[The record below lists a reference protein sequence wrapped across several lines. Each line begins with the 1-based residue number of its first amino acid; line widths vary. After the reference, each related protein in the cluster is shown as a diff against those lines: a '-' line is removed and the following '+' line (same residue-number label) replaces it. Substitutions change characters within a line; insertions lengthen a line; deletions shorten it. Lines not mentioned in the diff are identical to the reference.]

1 MHASCLWRPG
11 SDTSFVPMPNER
23 ANERES
29 DRRDAGVTEDA
40 VLGGRLRLEQPK
52 RGHRVG
58 HDAILLAASCPAR
71 AGERAVDLGA
81 GVGAAGLALAARV
94 DGAGVTLIEVDARL
108 AALATKN
115 AQLNGFSARVSV
127 AVLDATAPA
136 RAFAA
141 VGLAPESI
149 ARVLMNPPFNDP
161 ARHRASPDRQRRLAH
176 VSASVSAPAGSGG
189 MLAAWVKSAA
199 RLLRPRGTL
208 SMIWRAD
215 GLADV
220 LRALGPAFGDV
231 TVLPV
236 HAKAGEAA
244 IRILVRA
251 AKASRAPLA
260 LLPGLV
266 LNDRSGRPTVEAQ
279 SVLREGAALPL
290 GEI

>member
-1 MHASCLWRPG
+1 
-11 SDTSFVPMPNER
+11 MPNER
-23 ANERES
+23 GS

-58 HDAILLAASCPAR
+58 HDAILLAASCAAR

-141 VGLAPESI
+141 VGLAPESV

-161 ARHRASPDRQRRLAH
+161 ARHRSSPDGQRRLAH
-176 VSASVSAPAGSGG
+176 VSASVSASAGSGG

>member
-1 MHASCLWRPG
+1 MHAGCLWRPG

-23 ANERES
+23 GS

-71 AGERAVDLGA
+71 AGEHAVDLGA
-81 GVGAAGLALAARV
+81 GVGAAGLALAIRV

-115 AQLNGFSARVSV
+115 VQLNGLAARVSV

-176 VSASVSAPAGSGG
+176 LSAHAGSGG
-189 MLAAWVKSAA
+189 MLATWVKSAA

-220 LRALGPAFGDV
+220 LRALGPTFGDV

-290 GEI
+290 GKHSIG

>member
-11 SDTSFVPMPNER
+11 SDTSFVPMSNEHG
-23 ANERES
+23 S

-94 DGAGVTLIEVDARL
+94 DGAAVTLIEVDARL

-115 AQLNGFSARVSV
+115 AQLNGFCARVSV
-127 AVLDATAPA
+127 AVLDVTAPA

-176 VSASVSAPAGSGG
+176 VSSHVSASAGAGG

-215 GLADV
+215 GMADV

>member
-11 SDTSFVPMPNER
+11 SDTSFVPMPNECG
-23 ANERES
+23 S

-176 VSASVSAPAGSGG
+176 VSAPAGSGG

>member
-1 MHASCLWRPG
+1 
-11 SDTSFVPMPNER
+11 
-23 ANERES
+23 
-29 DRRDAGVTEDA
+29 
-40 VLGGRLRLEQPK
+40 
-52 RGHRVG
+52 
-58 HDAILLAASCPAR
+58 
-71 AGERAVDLGA
+71 
-81 GVGAAGLALAARV
+81 
-94 DGAGVTLIEVDARL
+94 
-108 AALATKN
+108 
-115 AQLNGFSARVSV
+115 
-127 AVLDATAPA
+127 
-136 RAFAA
+136 
-141 VGLAPESI
+141 
-149 ARVLMNPPFNDP
+149 
-161 ARHRASPDRQRRLAH
+161 
-176 VSASVSAPAGSGG
+176 